1 MDNVNK
7 NLDLGMLAWNKVR
20 AYDQPTILPTR
31 PAPSKLGQA
40 VKIGLNTFNVIEY
53 PTKKVYQYDVL
64 INKGDDK
71 RGLIKSVWE
80 SQTVK
85 QAIGD
90 DFIWDGNVLAWSTKN
105 LDREI
110 RLQVDLDQEK
120 GKAPRAG
127 KKPDV
132 HRFNMRKTGE
142 VRFDVLRAYL
152 ARQCDWDN
160 HILESIN
167 FLDHLLRD
175 GPSKRLTAIK
185 RSFFQRGEQRFD
197 LGSGVEAFKGA
208 YQSLRVVHGP
218 NGPCLSI
225 NVDVAN
231 GTFFNSGPL
240 QVLAVKITGARDPA
254 DLIQQALRGKREED
268 EARQRNPHS
277 RFESRVS
284 KGLKRLSKLRVVA
297 NHRGANI
304 VDEYVIDKI
313 LLKSAKEHKFMQRN
327 EQTGKE
333 TAVTVYDY
341 FLKTYNVRIQYPDFP
356 MVQMKRGGGSV
367 VIPMELLR
375 VKENQRY
382 PFKCDERQTSNM
394 IKFAVTPPAER
405 WKAVEHGLR
414 MLSWNTDANLQ
425 KYGLKITTNKTIV
438 DARVLTAPKV
448 QYGTGVANPG
458 TSGRWDLKGKK
469 FLLPN
474 TAPLKSWCVT
484 VISGKRGGKP
494 DKSSIDNFVKEFVKI
509 YQSHGGRVENKSPAM
524 NLGSGD
530 DTGAI
535 VTAAWNMAGNQSN
548 SRPQI
553 LVFILPDKDSIIYG
567 RIKRSAECRYGVVS
581 QCMQFAHV
589 QKCQGQYIS
598 NVCMKFNAKLGGTTC
613 RAVGPTSGGPAGLF
627 KVPTLVIG
635 ADVSH
640 AAPGQ
645 QSASMAAMTASMDP
659 LGARYAAV
667 CDSNGFRVEM
677 IQTDKIN
684 SMLKPLIQH
693 WVQTAGKGSFPQR
706 ILYFRDG
713 VSEQQY
719 SHVLQQEVADMK
731 ALLKS
736 ANPNLNI
743 PFVVVI
749 GGKRHHIRFFP
760 EKGGDRNGNPLPGT
774 LVETGCTQPYEN
786 DFYLCSHA
794 ALKGTARPTHYHV
807 ILNEAKMGNDELQT
821 ILYEQVYQYARATT
835 PVSIHPAI
843 YYAHIAS
850 NRAGPHAVN
859 WQGSTDGRGAT
870 QPGGSSGQGSQPVD
884 VTPLMPMPNQGAIN
898 TSMWYI

>member
-1 MDNVNK
+1 MDTVNK
-7 NLDLGMLAWNKVR
+7 NLDLGMQAWNKVR
-20 AYDQPTILPTR
+20 GYDQPSVLPPR
-31 PAPSKLGQA
+31 PAASKLGQPA
-40 VKIGLNTFNVIEY
+40 KIGLNTFNVIEY
-53 PTKKVYQYDVL
+53 PSKPVYSYDVL
-64 INKGDDK
+64 VNKGDDK

-80 SQTVK
+80 SQAVK
-85 QAIGD
+85 QALGD
-90 DFIWDGNVLAWSTKN
+90 DFIWDGNLLAWSTKS

-110 RLQVDLDQEK
+110 RLNVNLDQEK
-120 GKAPRAG
+120 GKTPKPG

-132 HRFNMRKTGE
+132 HNFHLRKTGT

-160 HILESIN
+160 SILESIN

-185 RSFFQRGEQRFD
+185 RSFFQRGESRFD

-218 NGPCLSI
+218 TGPCLSI

-240 QVLAVKITGARDPA
+240 QHLAVKITGARDPA
-254 DLIQQALRGKREED
+254 DLIQQALRGKREEED
-268 EARQRNPHS
+268 ARQRNPHS

-313 LLKSAKEHKFMQRN
+313 MLKSAKEHKFMQRN

-333 TAVTVYDY
+333 TAITVYDY

-382 PFKCDERQTSNM
+382 PFKCDERQTANM
-394 IKFAVTPPAER
+394 IKFAVTPPSER
-405 WKAVEHGLR
+405 WKAVEHGLK

-425 KYGLKITTNKTIV
+425 KYGLKVTTNRTVV

-484 VISGKRGGKP
+484 VLAGKRGGKP

-509 YQSHGGRVENKSPAM
+509 YKSHGGRVENTNPAM

-548 SRPQI
+548 TRPQI

-613 RAVGPTSGGPAGLF
+613 RSVGSTSGGPAGLF
-627 KVPTLVIG
+627 TKTPTLVIG

-677 IQTDKIN
+677 IQTEKIN

-693 WVQTAGKGSFPQR
+693 WVGAVGNGSFPKR

-736 ANPNLNI
+736 ANPALNI

-749 GGKRHHIRFFP
+749 GGKRHHIRVFP
-760 EKGGDRNGNPLPGT
+760 EKGDRNGNPFPGT
-774 LVETGCTQPYEN
+774 LVESGCTQPYEN

-807 ILNEAKMGNDELQT
+807 ILNEANMSNDELQT

-859 WQGSTDGRGAT
+859 WQGSTDGRGT
-870 QPGGSSGQGSQPVD
+870 QAGGSSGQGSQPVD
-884 VTPLMPMPNQGAIN
+884 VLPLMPMPNHGAIN

>member
-7 NLDLGMLAWNKVR
+7 NLDLGMQAWNKVR
-20 AYDQPTILPTR
+20 AYDQPTILPSR

-40 VKIGLNTFNVIEY
+40 AKIGLNTFNVIEY

-356 MVQMKRGGGSV
+356 MVQMKRGGGSI

-760 EKGGDRNGNPLPGT
+760 EKGDRNGNPLPGT